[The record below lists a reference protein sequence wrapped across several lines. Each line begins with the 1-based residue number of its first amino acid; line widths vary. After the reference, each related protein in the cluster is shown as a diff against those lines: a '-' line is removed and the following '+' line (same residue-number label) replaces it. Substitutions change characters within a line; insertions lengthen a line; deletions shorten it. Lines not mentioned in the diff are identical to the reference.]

1 MTRPTILDGGMGQ
14 ELIRR
19 GAPRSAEL
27 WSAWAMLEDPGLVTA
42 IHADYVA
49 AQLRADDL
57 AEQKEHR
64 DGE

>member
-1 MTRPTILDGGMGQ
+1 MGVTIGRQTVYLGAGLTRTGWVVWDDYVSVG
-14 ELIRR
+14 
-19 GAPRSAEL
+19 
-27 WSAWAMLEDPGLVTA
+27 W
-42 IHADYVA
+42 HADYVA